1 MKTKL
6 IYISILLLSFTCT
19 VFAQEESA
27 YDIIKKANE
36 KFQGES
42 NYGEFTMEI
51 IRPTWSRTLSFK
63 SCNKG
68 SNFSLTL
75 VTDPAKE
82 KGQTFMKRNNDL
94 WSWNPKISRLV
105 KLPPSMLA
113 QGWMGSDYSNDDILK
128 ESSIVVDYNHT
139 IIGSETIAGKNCY
152 KIEMIPKEEAA
163 VVWGKVMKWI
173 SKDGYLQLKTEYYD
187 EDDYLIRTEV
197 CSEVKFMGDRE
208 IPTRI
213 KIIPEEDPENLTI
226 VTITNIVYNINVDEP
241 FFSQQTMKKGMAINF
256 PQN

>member
-1 MKTKL
+1 MM
-6 IYISILLLSFTCT
+6 
-19 VFAQEESA
+19 AQGFSA
-27 YDIIKKANE
+27 YEIIKKADE

-51 IRPTWSRTLSFK
+51 IRPDWSRTLSFK

-68 SNFSLTL
+68 NEYSITL
-75 VTDPAKE
+75 VTAPPKE
-82 KGQTFMKRNNDL
+82 KGQTFMKRENDL
-94 WSWNPKISRLV
+94 WSWNPTISRLI

-128 ESSIVVDYNHT
+128 ESSVVVDYNHT
-139 IIGSETIAGKNCY
+139 IIGEEKIAGKDCF
-152 KIEMIPKEEAA
+152 KIQMIPKEEAA
-163 VVWGKVMKWI
+163 VVWGKVIKWI

-187 EDDYLIRTEV
+187 EDNYLIRTEV
-197 CSEVKFMGDRE
+197 CSEIKCMSDRE

-213 KIIPEEDPENLTI
+213 EIIPEEEPENRTI
-226 VTITNIVYNINVDEP
+226 VTITNIIYNINVSEA

>member
-1 MKTKL
+1 MKTRFYFISL
-6 IYISILLLSFTCT
+6 IILGFTCNLT
-19 VFAQEESA
+19 AQDISA
-27 YDIIKKANE
+27 YEIIKKADE

-51 IRPTWSRTLSFK
+51 IRPDWSRTLSFK

-68 SNFSLTL
+68 TEYSITL
-75 VTDPAKE
+75 VTAPPKE
-82 KGQTFMKRNNDL
+82 KGQTFMKRENDL
-94 WSWNPKISRLV
+94 WSWNPTINRLI

-128 ESSIVVDYNHT
+128 ESSVVVDYNHT
-139 IIGSETIAGKNCY
+139 IIGNEIIAGKDCF
-152 KIEMIPKEEAA
+152 KIQMIPKEEAA
-163 VVWGKVMKWI
+163 VVWGKVIKWI

-197 CSEVKFMGDRE
+197 CSEIKKMSDRE

-213 KIIPEEDPENLTI
+213 EIIPEEEPENRTI
-226 VTITNIVYNINVDEP
+226 VTITNIIYNIDVRET

>member
-1 MKTKL
+1 MAIIML
-6 IYISILLLSFTCT
+6 GFTCNSIG
-19 VFAQEESA
+19 Q
-27 YDIIKKANE
+27 DITAHEVVKKAND

-51 IRPTWSRTLSFK
+51 IRPAWSRTLSFK
-63 SCNKG
+63 SCTKG
-68 SNFSLTL
+68 NDYSLTL

-82 KGQTFMKRNNDL
+82 KGQTFMQRENDL
-94 WSWNPKISRLV
+94 WSWNPKISRLI

-128 ESSIVVDYNHT
+128 ESSIVVDYNHQF
-139 IIGSETIAGKNCY
+139 IGSDSIAGKDCY

-187 EDDYLIRTEV
+187 EDDYLIRTEL

-213 KIIPEEDPENLTI
+213 EIIPEEEPDNLTI
-226 VTITNIVYNINVDEP
+226 VTITNIVYNIDVKNS
-241 FFSQQTMKKGMAINF
+241 FFSQQTMKKGMAIRF